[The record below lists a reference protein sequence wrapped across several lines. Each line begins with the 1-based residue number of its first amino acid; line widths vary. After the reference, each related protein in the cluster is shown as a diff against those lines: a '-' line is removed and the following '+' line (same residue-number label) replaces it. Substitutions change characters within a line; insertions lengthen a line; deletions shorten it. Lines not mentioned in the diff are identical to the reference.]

1 MRKFTLF
8 LAALCCAVMANAL
21 DPSTIFY
28 QPEGIRYELTLATHQ
43 AIVVSNKIP
52 GTLDNYVGLSGHIN
66 IPATIEYN
74 HETYQVT
81 AIADEA
87 FIRVKH
93 ILSVTIEE
101 GVTTVGSLAFGGCPC
116 LKSVTLPESVTA
128 IGDAAFA
135 DCMVLQSL
143 TLPDGLTVIPANM
156 CSYCMD
162 LKTLHLPASLVEIG
176 EEAFMDCYGL
186 IEIEIPDGTAFIGAG
201 AFQDCTNLRTLTLPA
216 SVAQIGDNAFGWC
229 RSLDVI
235 KCHITPPLAINENV
249 FTGVDCKHVALCVPN
264 QSVNTYRSYNVWKK
278 FYVNPLILN
287 ISFVVNGQTVYSLPL
302 EYGTPATTV
311 KEEAKAV
318 EQQMSI
324 PAGKVFK
331 HWNPE
336 ITWVTRDQVYEAVI
350 EPAATV
356 TQCKIQFAVNGVPKT
371 SFLLNEG
378 SSKADVEYLA
388 SLFLDQVD
396 MPADLEFKYWEPAL
410 AAVTDNQTYNAVF
423 DYIDQNSYPIS
434 FVINGET
441 VFTVDL
447 KYGTEDWIVEGYAN
461 AVANSA
467 VYPEGM
473 TFKDWDKYF
482 DKVTGPETYTA
493 RLRPIGQG
501 IDQPTSDSSL
511 KGRGQKVIKDGQLLI
526 NRNGKTYNAQ
536 GAEVK

>member
-1 MRKFTLF
+1 MRKLTLF
-8 LAALCCAVMANAL
+8 FAALCCAVMANAL

-52 GTLDNYVGLSGHIN
+52 GTLDNYVGLSGSIT

-101 GVTTVGSLAFGGCPC
+101 GVTTVGSWAFGGCPC
-116 LKSVTLPESVTA
+116 LKSVTLPESVTS
-128 IGDAAFA
+128 IGDDAFA
-135 DCMVLQSL
+135 DCIVLQSL

-156 CSYCMD
+156 CSYCME

-176 EEAFMDCYGL
+176 SCAFMNCYGL
-186 IEIEIPDGTAFIGAG
+186 VEIEIPDGTAFIDTG
-201 AFQDCTNLRTLTLPA
+201 AFRTCSGLRTVTIPA
-216 SVAQIGDNAFGWC
+216 SVAQIGDEAFKGC
-229 RSLDVI
+229 RNLYAM
-235 KCHITPPLAINENV
+235 KCHITPPLAINPNV
-249 FTGVDCKHVALCVPN
+249 FEGVDCKNVALIVPN
-264 QSVNTYRSYNVWKK
+264 QSVNAYKSYNVWENFTVK
-278 FYVNPLILN
+278 PLTHT
-287 ISFVVNGQTVYSLPL
+287 ISFVVNGTTVYSKPM
-302 EYGTPATTV
+302 EWGTPAAMV
-311 KEEAKAV
+311 KEEAKAI

-336 ITWVTRDQVYEAVI
+336 ITAVKKDQAYEAVI
-350 EPAATV
+350 EENSAITKCSISFVYGSKYASF
-356 TQCKIQFAVNGVPKT
+356 ILDEGAPK
-371 SFLLNEG
+371 S
-378 SSKADVEYLA
+378 DVEYLA
-388 SLFLDQVD
+388 ELFLEQIYVPSDV
-396 MPADLEFKYWEPAL
+396 EFKYWDPAL

-423 DYIDQNSYPIS
+423 DFINQNSYTIS
-434 FVINGET
+434 YVVNGET
-441 VFTVDL
+441 VLSVDL
-447 KYGTEDWIVEGYAN
+447 KYGTEDIVVEEYAQT
-461 AVANSA
+461 AAEIA
-467 VYPEGM
+467 VYPEGQ

-493 RLRPIGQG
+493 RLRPIGEG
-501 IDQPTSDSSL
+501 IEGPTSDSSL

-526 NRNGKTYNAQ
+526 ERNGKTYNAL
-536 GAEVK
+536 GTEVQ

>member
-81 AIADEA
+81 AIVDEA

-162 LKTLHLPASLVEIG
+162 LKTLHLPANLLEIG

-186 IEIEIPDGTAFIGAG
+186 VEIEIPDGTAFIDAG
-201 AFQDCTNLRTLTLPA
+201 AFQNCTNLRTLTLPA

-287 ISFVVNGQTVYSLPL
+287 ISFIVNGQTVYSLPL

-336 ITWVTRDQVYEAVI
+336 ITWVTTDQVYEAVI

-371 SFLLNEG
+371 SFLLDEG

-410 AAVTDNQTYNAVF
+410 AAVTDNQTYNAVY

-493 RLRPIGQG
+493 RLRPIGEG

-511 KGRGQKVIKDGQLLI
+511 KGRGKKLIKDGQLLI
-526 NRNGKTYNAQ
+526 ERNGKTYNAL
-536 GAEVK
+536 GTEVQ